1 MNSNS
6 NLKKIAVIFGGY
18 SSEYKV
24 SLHSV
29 YSVLTN
35 LDTKK
40 YEIFPIGITEEGD
53 WFCYYGDYQKIYD
66 DTWSEDKKNLV
77 PVVISQN
84 RSVKGMIEFSEKGEK
99 VTKLDAAFPIL
110 HGKNGEDGTVQGI
123 LELAGIPVIGCDTCS
138 SALCMDKDRAHRL
151 AASHG
156 IEIPKAVTV
165 RKSEKADAEVLLSKL
180 SFPMF
185 IKPVR
190 AGSSYGITKVQSR
203 QELPKAIEEAFLYD
217 SEIIAEENV
226 EGFEVGCAV
235 IGSSDLIVG
244 RVDEIELASGFFD
257 YAEKYERASA
267 VIHMPARIDKALEKQ
282 IQEAAK
288 IIYRALGC
296 SGFARVDMFLTPD
309 EKIVFNEVNSIPGLT
324 SASRFPNMMKG
335 AGLDFPQM
343 LETIIGLYHI

>member
-1 MNSNS
+1 MNRNS
-6 NLKKIAVIFGGY
+6 DLKNMAVIFGGY

-35 LDTKK
+35 LDTEK
-40 YEIFPIGITEEGD
+40 YQIFPIGITEEGD
-53 WFCYYGDYQKIYD
+53 WFCYYGDYQKIYEG
-66 DTWSEDKKNLV
+66 TWSDDKKNLV

-84 RSVKGMIEFSEKGEK
+84 RSVQGMIEFTEKGEK
-99 VTKLDAAFPIL
+99 VTKLNAAFPIL

-151 AASHG
+151 AASYG
-156 IEIPKAVTV
+156 IEVPKAVTV
-165 RKSEKADAEVLLSKL
+165 RKSEKEQAMALLSEL

-190 AGSSYGITKVQSR
+190 AGSSYGITKAQSEE
-203 QELPKAIEEAFLYD
+203 ELPKAIEEAFLYD

-235 IGSSDLIVG
+235 IGISDLIVG
-244 RVDEIELASGFFD
+244 RVDEIELVQGFFD

-282 IQEAAK
+282 IQKTAK

-296 SGFARVDMFLTPD
+296 SGFARVDMFLKSD
-309 EKIVFNEVNSIPGLT
+309 GKIVFNEVNSIPGLT

-335 AGLDFPQM
+335 VGLDFPQM

>member
-53 WFCYYGDYQKIYD
+53 WFCYYGDYRKIYE

-244 RVDEIELASGFFD
+244 RVDEIELTSGFFD

-267 VIHMPARIDKALEKQ
+267 VIHMPARIDKSLEKQ

>member
-1 MNSNS
+1 M
-6 NLKKIAVIFGGY
+6 KKKKLAVIFGGC

-35 LDTKK
+35 LNTEK
-40 YEIFPIGITEEGD
+40 YEIFPVGITEEGD

-66 DTWSEDKKNLV
+66 DAWAEDKENLV

-84 RSVKGMIEFSEKGEK
+84 RSVKGMIEFAEEGER
-99 VTKLDAAFPIL
+99 VTRLDAAFPVL

-151 AASHG
+151 AASAG
-156 IEIPKAVTV
+156 IEVPRAVTV
-165 RKSEKADAEVLLSKL
+165 RKSEKEKAKSLLSDL

-190 AGSSYGITKVQSR
+190 AGSSYGITKVQSEE
-203 QELPKAIEEAFLYD
+203 ELPEALETAFLYD

-235 IGSSDLIVG
+235 IGISDLIVG
-244 RVDEIELASGFFD
+244 RVDEIELAKGFFD

-267 VIHMPARIDKALEKQ
+267 VIHMPARIDSDCEER
-282 IQEAAK
+282 IQKAAK

-296 SGFARVDMFLTPD
+296 SGFARVDMFLTPKG
-309 EKIVFNEVNSIPGLT
+309 KIVFNEVNSIPGLT

-335 AGLDFPQM
+335 VGLDFKEM
-343 LETIIGLYHI
+343 LETIIGLYEL

>member
-1 MNSNS
+1 MNRNS
-6 NLKKIAVIFGGY
+6 DLKNMAVIFGGY

-24 SLHSV
+24 SLHSA

-35 LDTKK
+35 LDTEK
-40 YEIFPIGITEEGD
+40 YQIFPIGITEEGD
-53 WFCYYGDYQKIYD
+53 WFCYYGDYQKIYEG
-66 DTWSEDKKNLV
+66 TWSDDKKNLV

-84 RSVKGMIEFSEKGEK
+84 RSVQGMIEFTEKGEK
-99 VTKLDAAFPIL
+99 VTKLNAAFPIL

-151 AASHG
+151 AASYG
-156 IEIPKAVTV
+156 IEVPKAVTV
-165 RKSEKADAEVLLSKL
+165 RKSEKEQAMALLSEL

-190 AGSSYGITKVQSR
+190 AGSSYGITKAQS
-203 QELPKAIEEAFLYD
+203 EEDLPKAIEEAFLYD

-235 IGSSDLIVG
+235 IGISDLIVG
-244 RVDEIELASGFFD
+244 RVDEIELVQGFFD

-282 IQEAAK
+282 IQKTAK

-296 SGFARVDMFLTPD
+296 SGFARVDMFLKPD
-309 EKIVFNEVNSIPGLT
+309 GKIVFNEVNSIPGLT

-335 AGLDFPQM
+335 VGLDFPQM

>member
-1 MNSNS
+1 M
-6 NLKKIAVIFGGY
+6 KKKKLAVIFGGY
-18 SSEYKV
+18 SSEYKI
-24 SLHSV
+24 SLHSA

-35 LDTKK
+35 LNTEK

-53 WFCYYGDYQKIYD
+53 WFCYYGDYQKIPS
-66 DTWSEDKKNLV
+66 DTWAEDKKNLV

-84 RSVKGMIEFSEKGEK
+84 RSVKGMIEFTEEGER
-99 VTKLDAAFPIL
+99 VTGLDAAFPVL

-151 AASHG
+151 AASAG
-156 IEIPKAVTV
+156 IEVPRAVTV
-165 RKSEKADAEVLLSKL
+165 RKSEREKAKALLSGL

-185 IKPVR
+185 IKPIR
-190 AGSSYGITKVQSR
+190 AGSSYGITRVKSEE
-203 QELPKAIEEAFLYD
+203 ELPEALETAFLYD

-235 IGSSDLIVG
+235 IGISDLIVG
-244 RVDEIELASGFFD
+244 RVDEIELAGDFFD

-267 VIHMPARIDKALEKQ
+267 VIHMPARIDNDCEKRIQKAAET
-282 IQEAAK
+282 
-288 IIYRALGC
+288 IYRALGC

-309 EKIVFNEVNSIPGLT
+309 GRIVFNEVNSIPGLT

-335 AGLDFPQM
+335 AGLDFPEM
-343 LETIIGLYHI
+343 LETIMGLYHI

>member
-1 MNSNS
+1 MQKNS

-29 YSVLTN
+29 YSVLIN
-35 LDTKK
+35 LNTKK

-53 WFCYYGDYQKIYD
+53 WFCYYGDYQKIYE
-66 DTWSEDKKNLV
+66 DTWTEDKENLV

-84 RSVKGMIEFSEKGEK
+84 RSVKGMIEFTEKGER

-151 AASHG
+151 AASYG
-156 IEIPKAVTV
+156 IEVPKAVTV
-165 RKSEKADAEVLLSKL
+165 RKSEKEQAKILLSEL

-190 AGSSYGITKVQSR
+190 AGSSYGITKAQSKE
-203 QELPKAIEEAFLYD
+203 ELPKAIEEAFLYD

-235 IGSSDLIVG
+235 IGISDLIVG
-244 RVDEIELASGFFD
+244 RVDEIELAQGFFD

-288 IIYRALGC
+288 TIYRALGC
-296 SGFARVDMFLTPD
+296 SGFARVDMFLAPD
-309 EKIVFNEVNSIPGLT
+309 GRIVFNEVNSIPGLT

-335 AGLDFPQM
+335 AGLDFPEM
-343 LETIIGLYHI
+343 LEIIIGLYNI